1 MRPSITFRS
10 LVVALSF
17 FPFVLLSQS
26 LVITGPGTVCNGS
39 TITLYGNGIPP
50 ANQSP
55 WSSSDINKA
64 TISNSGVVAGISP
77 GTVTI
82 TYTDNGGVTAT
93 KSITVGGI
101 PPLWGNLGIHGYCQ
115 SLGTTTLPY
124 SSNPPDSA
132 YTIKYYS
139 SDLSPLIP
147 NPTSLTVDLTTPV
160 NDTFYI
166 SQVSSL
172 GCIGPQMSVVT
183 IVSETPAAPITQDL
197 NYCQFD
203 SPIPA
208 LTAQFG
214 SVNLNGSSTLQWF
227 NSSQNAI
234 SSAPV
239 PPTSIVNTNTWY
251 VRQIDDVPIG
261 QTCAGPKSSINVTT
275 HLSPSTPTATQTN
288 FTYCIGEVATQL
300 SAIADP
306 GHELIWYDALGNI
319 LLTAPIPNTT
329 SIGTTKYYV
338 SQKNILAANC
348 ESNTIEF
355 TITVLDKAATPVYN
369 GVLPIEYCEGDPVSP
384 IPVTYTTPGYEKWF
398 YSDGTI
404 TPGNGAPPNITTTPS
419 DVGTHIYKVIRV
431 PYASTLCE
439 SDTLSITIIIHPKPV
454 VTTSSESICFGAS
467 VLLEAFGANTYTWSG
482 GLASGNSTLAS
493 PQTTTT
499 YLVTGTDVNQCQ
511 NTASATVTVLPLPS
525 PPSSSYS
532 NNTVV
537 LCQGPGT
544 FVPSVTNDGS
554 NQLTWYESSG
564 ALTPNNGSAPI
575 ISKSSTGTYTY
586 AVSQTNSDG
595 CESDKI
601 QITVNIV
608 ALPPSPVTTNLS
620 YCQGFSSPVWNL
632 TPIGGTTLQ
641 WYDSDGVTQLTNA
654 PSINTNI
661 VGTTTYFVSHKTTN
675 CESPLAS
682 ISVSVLAPPAPPTA
696 NPTSHMYCFEESANV
711 LTASANS
718 NHFLTW
724 YNGSTAL
731 SGAPTPSTSTAGNFT
746 YSVTQTDPQGCES
759 AKTDILVIVHPKVDL
774 PTASLANTYEYCQ
787 NDQTFTLN
795 ANTTS
800 PVNNL
805 VFYNSDGTKTD
816 GNGAPPLPSSVNP
829 GTTQYYVVQLSPSTG
844 CESDPLN
851 LDVDILALP
860 TITTTAAIT
869 SCVGDA
875 VILNGAG
882 AGINGTYSWTGG
894 VTDGVSFVPAF
905 SNTSTTY
912 TVTGTD
918 INGCQNNA
926 TATVTVND
934 LPAPPTANPTSHMY
948 CFEESANV
956 LTASANSNH
965 FLTWYNGSTA
975 LSGAPTP
982 STSTAGN
989 FTYSVTQTDPQG
1001 CESAK
1006 TDILVIVHPKVDL
1019 PTASLANTYEYCQ
1032 NDQTFTL
1039 NANTTSPVNNLVF
1052 YNSDGTKTD
1061 GNGAPPLPSSV
1072 NPGTTQY
1079 YVVQLSPSTGCESDP
1094 LNLDVDILALPTIT
1108 TTAAITSCVGDA
1120 VILNGAGAGINGTYS
1135 WTGGVTDGVSFVPA
1149 FSNTSTTYT
1158 VTGTDINGC
1167 QNNAT
1172 ATVTV
1177 NDLPVSPVVN
1187 TTSYS
1192 YCKDATALPL
1202 QANVAF
1208 NHALK
1213 WYDTDGTTLLSA
1225 PFTPPTN
1232 ITGTFI
1238 YYVSQ
1243 VSNLTDCESLPVA
1256 ITVTVGVDIP
1266 KPITSDRILCLGDP
1280 STQLTATLLPGN
1292 TASWYGPNGSPIAFA
1307 PIYST
1312 NTAGTTSYYVSQY
1325 DPVSQCQSQ
1334 KDTIDV
1340 IVNPLPNV
1348 SAGADLSVCEGES
1361 VTLVGSGAGT
1371 SATYSWSGSITDGTT
1386 FIPNTTTTYTVT
1398 GTDGNGCEGFD
1409 DMTVTVNPIP
1419 LSPNVD
1425 PSSPTTF
1432 ITGSLSSVLSAT
1444 PLSGH
1449 SLIWYNSDGSLVNG
1463 DGTAP
1468 TPSTSVSNVGITN
1481 YFVSQIN
1488 DVTGCESPTLNIQII
1503 ILGVGVSND
1512 TLICRTDT
1520 AKLMVN
1526 TFGAIGGSTSLS
1538 YLWSTGQTSSTIN
1551 VNPSLDTKYWVA
1563 ISDGNNTWYDTVDVT
1578 VNLLDI
1584 TITQT
1589 DTILC
1594 AGDSSGTLG
1603 VAINP
1608 GYGPYSYLW
1617 NTGDISDSLKN
1628 ISVGTYSVVVTDAMG
1643 CAADDA
1649 ITIVQPN
1656 NMVVTTQSITNFN
1669 GYDISCNGAN
1679 DGAAFTSVAG
1689 GTPGYSYSW
1698 SNGGAS
1704 DTLTSMAA
1712 GTYFVT
1718 VIDSNG
1724 CSSQDTITITEPS
1737 PLSLS
1742 VSTLTN
1748 VFGNQ
1753 IDCYGD
1759 SSGVL
1764 FSALAGGVGIYTY
1777 SWNTGASQDSI
1788 YNLGAGTYWVTA
1800 QDANGCTLTDTITLT
1815 QPSLPFTT
1823 TASTQSNFN
1832 GFGISCN
1839 GAKDGIISVV
1849 VQGSNAPYSYAWSN
1863 GATTSS
1869 QSNLGQGTYSVV
1881 VTDSL
1886 GCISNANVVITEP
1899 SLLTYSYIIDDV
1911 SCYLGQ
1917 NGSIEIIPQ
1926 GGVMPY
1932 DIQWFNGA
1940 DSTVL
1945 DSLGSGFYT
1954 FNLTDQNN
1962 CLVIDS
1968 VEIYEPAEIEITV
1981 DTIQPTCERINDGLI
1996 DAIIYGGTYPY
2007 SYTLN
2012 GSPVDLPLDS
2022 VAVGSYILTVA
2033 DSNSCT
2039 ETIAFD
2045 LVPLQPSCFMI
2056 PNMYSPNF
2064 DGYNDEFRIRH
2075 GSWSS
2080 YTLTIYN
2087 SIGQLVYSGTSS
2099 TPYWDGISN
2108 GDPMPTGDY
2117 YYQLITNEGEV
2128 IYGYVTL
2135 IR

>member
-39 TITLYGNGIPP
+39 SITLYGNGIPP

-55 WSSSDINKA
+55 WSSSDATKA

-82 TYTDNGGVTAT
+82 TYTDNGGVSTT
-93 KSITVGGI
+93 KSVTVVGI
-101 PPLWGNLGIHGYCQ
+101 PPLWGNFGIHGYCQ
-115 SLGTTTLPY
+115 SSGTTTLPY

-132 YTIKYYS
+132 YEILYYDNNQS
-139 SDLSPLIP
+139 LLPGL
-147 NPTSLTVDLTTPV
+147 TSLTVDLTTPI
-160 NDTFYI
+160 NDTFYV
-166 SQVSSL
+166 SQRSSL
-172 GCIGPQMSVVT
+172 NSSCIGPKMSVVT

-203 SPIPA
+203 TPIPA

-227 NSSQNAI
+227 NSSQSAI
-234 SSAPV
+234 PSAPV

-288 FTYCIGEVATQL
+288 FTYCTDEVATQL

-329 SIGTTKYYV
+329 NSGPTKYYV
-338 SQKNILAANC
+338 SQKNSLAANC

-369 GVLPIEYCEGDPVSP
+369 GVLPIEYCEGDPVTP
-384 IPVTYTTPGYEKWF
+384 ISVSSSTPGLFKWF

-404 TPGNGAPPNITTTPS
+404 TPGNGSAPSITTAPI
-419 DVGTHIYKVIRV
+419 DVGTYVYKVIRT
-431 PYASTLCE
+431 PYNSALCE
-439 SDTLSITIIIHPKPV
+439 SDTLSITIIIHPRPV

-467 VLLEAFGANTYTWSG
+467 VLLEAFGANTYTWTG

-499 YLVTGTDVNQCQ
+499 YTVTGTDVNQCQ
-511 NTASATVTVLPLPS
+511 NFASATVTVLPLPS
-525 PPSSSYS
+525 PPTSTYT
-532 NNTVV
+532 NNSVT

-554 NQLTWYESSG
+554 SQLTWYESTG

-575 ISKSSTGTYTY
+575 INKSSTGTYTY
-586 AVSQTNSDG
+586 TVSQTDLNG

-601 QITVNIV
+601 QITVIIV
-608 ALPPSPVTTNLS
+608 TLPPSPSTTNLS

-641 WYDSDGVTQLTNA
+641 WYDSDGVTQLTSP
-654 PSINTNI
+654 PSINTNV

-682 ISVSVLAPPAPPTA
+682 ISVSILAPPTPPTA
-696 NPTSHMYCFEESANV
+696 TPSSYVYCFEESADV
-711 LTASANS
+711 LTASANA
-718 NHFLTW
+718 NHVLTW

-731 SGAPTPSTSTAGNFT
+731 SGAPTPSTSIAGNLT

-759 AKTDILVIVHPKVDL
+759 AKTDIPIIVHPEVDP
-774 PTASLANTYEYCQ
+774 PTASPANTYEYCQ
-787 NDQTFTLN
+787 GDQTFTLN

-805 VFYNSDGTKTD
+805 VFYNSDGTKTA
-816 GNGAPPLPSSVNP
+816 GNGAPPTPSSSNP
-829 GTTQYYVVQLSPSTG
+829 GTTQYYVVQLSSSTG

-860 TITTTAAIT
+860 TITTTAAIAA
-869 SCVGDA
+869 CAGDA
-875 VILNGAG
+875 VTLNGAG
-882 AGINGTYSWTGG
+882 AGINGTYNWTGG

-905 SNTSTTY
+905 SNTS
-912 TVTGTD
+912 
-918 INGCQNNA
+918 I
-926 TATVTVND
+926 
-934 LPAPPTANPTSHMY
+934 
-948 CFEESANV
+948 
-956 LTASANSNH
+956 
-965 FLTWYNGSTA
+965 
-975 LSGAPTP
+975 
-982 STSTAGN
+982 
-989 FTYSVTQTDPQG
+989 
-1001 CESAK
+1001 
-1006 TDILVIVHPKVDL
+1006 
-1019 PTASLANTYEYCQ
+1019 
-1032 NDQTFTL
+1032 
-1039 NANTTSPVNNLVF
+1039 
-1052 YNSDGTKTD
+1052 
-1061 GNGAPPLPSSV
+1061 
-1072 NPGTTQY
+1072 
-1079 YVVQLSPSTGCESDP
+1079 
-1094 LNLDVDILALPTIT
+1094 
-1108 TTAAITSCVGDA
+1108 
-1120 VILNGAGAGINGTYS
+1120 
-1135 WTGGVTDGVSFVPA
+1135 
-1149 FSNTSTTYT
+1149 TYT

-1192 YCKDATALPL
+1192 YCKDAAALPL

-1256 ITVTVGVDIP
+1256 ITVTVGLGIP
-1266 KPITSDRILCLGDP
+1266 KPITFDRILCKGDP

-1292 TASWYGPNGSPIAFA
+1292 TPSWYGPNGLPLSFA

-1312 NTAGTTSYYVSQY
+1312 NTAGTTSYYVSQF
-1325 DPVSQCQSQ
+1325 DPVSQCLSQ
-1334 KDTIDV
+1334 TDTIDV

-1348 SAGADLSVCEGES
+1348 SAGADLTVCEGDS
-1361 VTLVGSGAGT
+1361 VTLVGSGAGA
-1371 SATYSWSGSITDGTT
+1371 SATYSWSGSITNGTT
-1386 FIPNTTTTYTVT
+1386 FIPSATSTYTVT
-1398 GTDGNGCEGFD
+1398 GTDGNGCDGFD
-1409 DMTVTVNPIP
+1409 NMTVTVNPIP
-1419 LSPNVD
+1419 LIPNVD

-1432 ITGSLSSVLSAT
+1432 ITGSLSSVLSAI

-1468 TPSTSVSNVGITN
+1468 TPSTSVSNLGITN

-1512 TLICRTDT
+1512 TLICQTDT

-1526 TFGAIGGSTSLS
+1526 TFGASGGSTSWT
-1538 YLWSTGQTSSTIN
+1538 YLWSTGQTTSTIN
-1551 VNPSLDTKYWVA
+1551 VNPTVDATYWIA
-1563 ISDGNNTWYDTVDVT
+1563 ISDGSNTWYDTVNVDVN
-1578 VNLLDI
+1578 NLNI
-1584 TITQT
+1584 SITQT

-1594 AGDSSGTLG
+1594 AGDSTGALG
-1603 VAINP
+1603 VAINQ
-1608 GYGPYSYLW
+1608 GYGPYQYLW
-1617 NTGDISDSLKN
+1617 NTSVTNDSLYN
-1628 ISVGTYSVVVTDAMG
+1628 VNAGGYSVVVTDSVG
-1643 CAADDA
+1643 CTAYDS

-1656 NMVVTTQSITNFN
+1656 VISLTTQGISNYN
-1669 GYDISCNGAN
+1669 GFDISCSGEADAVAYAN
-1679 DGAAFTSVAG
+1679 ANG
-1689 GTPGYSYSW
+1689 GTPGYTYLW
-1698 SNGGAS
+1698 SNGATG
-1704 DTLTSMAA
+1704 DTVTSLSS

-1724 CSSQDTITITEPS
+1724 CSTLDTLILTEPS
-1737 PLSLS
+1737 PLALNISSLS
-1742 VSTLTN
+1742 N

-1759 SSGVL
+1759 STGVL
-1764 FSALAGGVGIYTY
+1764 FSALVGGVGGYSYT
-1777 SWNTGASQDSI
+1777 WNNGSTIDSI

-1800 QDANGCTLTDTITLT
+1800 QDTNGCTLTDTVTLT

-1839 GAKDGIISVV
+1839 GGNDGSISVSA
-1849 VQGSNAPYSYAWSN
+1849 QGSNAPYSYAWSN
-1863 GATTSS
+1863 GVTSAS
-1869 QSNLGQGTYSVV
+1869 QSNLVQGTYSVT

-1886 GCISNANVVITEP
+1886 GCISNANVSVTEP

-1932 DIQWFNGA
+1932 DIQWFNGT

-1954 FNLTDQNN
+1954 FTLTDQNN

-1968 VEIYEPAEIEITV
+1968 VEIYEPAELEITI
-1981 DTIQPTCERINDGLI
+1981 DTIQPTCERIRDGEI
-1996 DAIIYGGTYPY
+1996 DAFIYGGTYPY

-2012 GSPVDLPLDS
+2012 GSQVNLPHDS
-2022 VAVGSYILTVA
+2022 VAIGNYVLTVV

-2039 ETIAFD
+2039 QTISFNMN
-2045 LVPLQPSCFMI
+2045 PLQPSCFMI
-2056 PNMYSPNF
+2056 PNMYSPNY
-2064 DGYNDEFRIRH
+2064 DGYNDVFTISH
-2075 GSWSS
+2075 SSWSS
-2080 YTLTIYN
+2080 YTLNIYN
-2087 SIGQLVYSGTSS
+2087 SIGQLVYSGSSS
-2099 TPYWDGISN
+2099 TPYWDGITSGN
-2108 GDPMPTGDY
+2108 PMPTGDY

>member
-774 PTASLANTYEYCQ
+774 PTASPANTYEYCQ
-787 NDQTFTLN
+787 F
-795 ANTTS
+795 
-800 PVNNL
+800 
-805 VFYNSDGTKTD
+805 
-816 GNGAPPLPSSVNP
+816 
-829 GTTQYYVVQLSPSTG
+829 
-844 CESDPLN
+844 
-851 LDVDILALP
+851 
-860 TITTTAAIT
+860 
-869 SCVGDA
+869 
-875 VILNGAG
+875 
-882 AGINGTYSWTGG
+882 
-894 VTDGVSFVPAF
+894 
-905 SNTSTTY
+905 
-912 TVTGTD
+912 
-918 INGCQNNA
+918 
-926 TATVTVND
+926 
-934 LPAPPTANPTSHMY
+934 
-948 CFEESANV
+948 
-956 LTASANSNH
+956 
-965 FLTWYNGSTA
+965 
-975 LSGAPTP
+975 
-982 STSTAGN
+982 
-989 FTYSVTQTDPQG
+989 
-1001 CESAK
+1001 
-1006 TDILVIVHPKVDL
+1006 
-1019 PTASLANTYEYCQ
+1019 
-1032 NDQTFTL
+1032 DQTFTL

>member
-816 GNGAPPLPSSVNP
+816 GNGAPP
-829 GTTQYYVVQLSPSTG
+829 T
-844 CESDPLN
+844 
-851 LDVDILALP
+851 
-860 TITTTAAIT
+860 
-869 SCVGDA
+869 
-875 VILNGAG
+875 
-882 AGINGTYSWTGG
+882 
-894 VTDGVSFVPAF
+894 
-905 SNTSTTY
+905 
-912 TVTGTD
+912 
-918 INGCQNNA
+918 
-926 TATVTVND
+926 
-934 LPAPPTANPTSHMY
+934 
-948 CFEESANV
+948 
-956 LTASANSNH
+956 
-965 FLTWYNGSTA
+965 
-975 LSGAPTP
+975 
-982 STSTAGN
+982 
-989 FTYSVTQTDPQG
+989 
-1001 CESAK
+1001 
-1006 TDILVIVHPKVDL
+1006 
-1019 PTASLANTYEYCQ
+1019 
-1032 NDQTFTL
+1032 
-1039 NANTTSPVNNLVF
+1039 
-1052 YNSDGTKTD
+1052 
-1061 GNGAPPLPSSV
+1061 PSSV